1 MSARMAFF
9 AMLGNNGPSGGAQ
22 GNSGSAAMLSEG
34 SRWALLG
41 APDPFASA
49 LGGLDHLDPL
59 NTSAGGGG
67 PPSRSPA

>member
-22 GNSGSAAMLSEG
+22 GNSSSAGMLSEG

-41 APDPFASA
+41 APHPFASA
-49 LGGLDHLDPL
+49 LDPLDPL

-67 PPSRSPA
+67 QPSLPPA